1 MELPCGPALSEVS
14 PDVLHPSGMRDN
26 RRRRGRRYI
35 AMNQPDPFYLSRRW
49 QKLRASILR
58 RDGYLC
64 QVSKRYGKF
73 VQAEVVHHVFPR
85 DEFPEYEWEPWNLV
99 SVTKAAHQ
107 SLHDRTNGL
116 LSAAGVDLLR
126 RTARKNG
133 VEVPLRY
140 Q

>member
-1 MELPCGPALSEVS
+1 MV
-14 PDVLHPSGMRDN
+14 
-26 RRRRGRRYI
+26 
-35 AMNQPDPFYLSRRW
+35 MNNPDPFYLSRRW
-49 QKLRASILR
+49 QKLRASVLR
-58 RDGYLC
+58 RDGYVC